1 MSRAVPNEIKR
12 LMGIDYG
19 AARIGVA
26 LSDELQM
33 LAHPAET
40 ISVAKTAD
48 PVARIAAIARE
59 KNVER
64 IIVGLPRHMNG
75 SMGASANEARAFAAK
90 LREIV
95 PCEVRTWDERLSTV
109 AAHRVL
115 RESGK
120 STRQTRGYIDQ
131 VAAQMLLQSYLDSLQ
146 LNQSDASP
154 DASA

>member
-1 MSRAVPNEIKR
+1 MKR
-12 LMGIDYG
+12 MMGIDYG

-33 LAHPAET
+33 LAHPCET
-40 ISVAKTAD
+40 ISVAKTAE
-48 PVARIAAIARE
+48 PAARIAAIARE

-75 SMGASANEARAFAAK
+75 SMGASAEEARAFAAK
-90 LREIV
+90 LRLVV

-109 AAHRVL
+109 AAHRAL
-115 RESGK
+115 RETGK
-120 STRQTRGYIDQ
+120 SSRRTRGYVDQ

-146 LNQSDASP
+146 LNQGNASQEAP
-154 DASA
+154 A